1 MAYCTKCGAE
11 MPQGAGFCPQ
21 CGAAAQP
28 PEQAEKKKTPVPQKK
43 LLPVLLAVVLVIG
56 GILLFN
62 SRHCAYS
69 GCSNIRAE
77 NSTYCFNHK
86 CAFSD
91 CRNARG
97 AGSKYC
103 SLHESLV
110 EAAENSGSSA
120 AKDLSISNVKL
131 KHNSSYTVVTGSVK
145 NTGSTTYKFVKVKGA
160 FKNSR
165 GTTLDTDWT
174 YAVGSEG
181 LAPGESTTFRMSV
194 SKDTSITKCTVTVLD
209 D

>member
-1 MAYCTKCGAE
+1 M
-11 MPQGAGFCPQ
+11 
-21 CGAAAQP
+21 
-28 PEQAEKKKTPVPQKK
+28 
-43 LLPVLLAVVLVIG
+43 
-56 GILLFN
+56 
-62 SRHCAYS
+62 
-69 GCSNIRAE
+69 
-77 NSTYCFNHK
+77 
-86 CAFSD
+86 
-91 CRNARG
+91 
-97 AGSKYC
+97 
-103 SLHESLV
+103 
-110 EAAENSGSSA
+110 EAAESSGSSA